1 MYYRVFWI
9 NQASETFF
17 SNSDKIAFL
26 ENLPW
31 YRFRKQEFF
40 FHFHMIYMYSISLTV
55 LKFWENL
62 IFFKIVILVSKIS
75 ILTVSHFST
84 RVAKLLLIVIP
95 NFYLVQT
102 QTLVL
107 FIFYGSCRF
116 KFDSGFR
123 DVQGWARIAPPAL
136 LNSNGRWV
144 GATIE
149 NTVVF
154 GAHLTGDRAIKL
166 IVGVLGDLASAR

>member
-26 ENLPW
+26 ENLP
-31 YRFRKQEFF
+31 YRFRNFTSKDSSFTF
-40 FHFHMIYMYSISLTV
+40 TWIYIYIYSIINCIKILR
-55 LKFWENL
+55 K
-62 IFFKIVILVSKIS
+62 FFKIVILVSKVS
-75 ILTVSHFST
+75 ILSVFHFSKHT
-84 RVAKLLLIVIP
+84 RGKVIV
-95 NFYLVQT
+95 NRDTKF
-102 QTLVL
+102 L
-107 FIFYGSCRF
+107 FGTDSDVGPLHFLRL

-123 DVQGWARIAPPAL
+123 GVQGWAKIAPLAL
-136 LNSNGRWV
+136 LNSNGWRV
-144 GATIE
+144 GATVE

-166 IVGVLGDLASAR
+166 IVGILGDLASAR